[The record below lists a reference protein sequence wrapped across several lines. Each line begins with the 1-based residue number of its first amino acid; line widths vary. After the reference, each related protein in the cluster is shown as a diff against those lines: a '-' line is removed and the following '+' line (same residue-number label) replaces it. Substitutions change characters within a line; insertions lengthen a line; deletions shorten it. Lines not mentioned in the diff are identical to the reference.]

1 MCLIFIERY
10 GAHKSFGD
18 ETSLFQCIGGTLEG
32 VYKISLHQKTAK
44 AIGHKKKN
52 IEKEL
57 ACLEK
62 NAGISNNTK
71 CRELLDMVRSILNLN
86 GAYCCRCNKP
96 LGRRDVK
103 QCNGCGRMTYCSRAC
118 QKEDWLNGHNVTCNK
133 QFAVESAGQFQGRF
147 WPKTMPES
155 ERDAAKMEALEANIT
170 MIQLKLFL
178 DNAET
183 ILKQARDL
191 GIPLWDCF
199 VHFDL
204 RGCPP
209 IVKTVS
215 YAEIYSTPGA
225 KRAFE
230 GSRSKENITCMYNS
244 NFYNREVG
252 EHGNNPYL
260 KMLKF
265 FPLEWLF
272 CKK

>member
-1 MCLIFIERY
+1 
-10 GAHKSFGD
+10 
-18 ETSLFQCIGGTLEG
+18 
-32 VYKISLHQKTAK
+32 
-44 AIGHKKKN
+44 
-52 IEKEL
+52 
-57 ACLEK
+57 
-62 NAGISNNTK
+62 
-71 CRELLDMVRSILNLN
+71 
-86 GAYCCRCNKP
+86 
-96 LGRRDVK
+96 
-103 QCNGCGRMTYCSRAC
+103 MTYCSRAC

-155 ERDAAKMEALEANIT
+155 ERDAAKMEALEVNIT

-204 RGCPP
+204 RRCPP
-209 IVKTVS
+209 IVKTVN
-215 YAEIYSTPGA
+215 YAEIYCTPGA

-272 CKK
+272 SKK